1 MAEYWVG
8 PSIRRRPVERWT
20 RGGPPVPR
28 VGSARRAPRRLSARR
43 ARAFVRLADAKL
55 HDVTFL
61 ARYGAHLVV
70 LALTVAIA
78 ALSGVDLRL
87 ASNPISA
94 PTSATAADQVVWQRS
109 AAHPTALDWR
119 AAPLT
124 YIAERPALPR
134 TDSIRYTVAEGDT
147 PTMIAQRFGL
157 QPATIIWANPELEK
171 NPDLLSLGQELTI
184 PAVDGVWYTVKA
196 GDTVE
201 KLAETFKVDAAAIVG
216 YAPNRLVP
224 GQGLVVGQ
232 QIMVPNGQKPFVA
245 PAPLPVQQ
253 PTRSQARARVDPST
267 FTGASGTFRWPLAG
281 RITQQPWKAHMALD
295 IAAPLGTPVIASD
308 AGVVVYAGWD
318 NTGYGYT
325 VVIDH
330 GNGFRTRYAHFSWYY
345 PDYGA
350 KVQAGEV
357 IGKVGSTGHSSGP
370 HLHFEILKWGARQNP
385 YNYLP

>member
-8 PSIRRRPVERWT
+8 PSIRRRPIERWT
-20 RGGPPVPR
+20 TGGGSIPQ
-28 VGSARRAPRRLSARR
+28 VGTTRRTPRRLSARR

-61 ARYGAHLVV
+61 ARYGAHLAV
-70 LALTVAIA
+70 LVLTVAIA
-78 ALSGVDLRL
+78 ILSGIDLGWT
-87 ASNPISA
+87 ASQRAA
-94 PTSATAADQVVWQRS
+94 PAKEATDGVVWQRS
-109 AAHPTALDWR
+109 VARSTAFDWR

-124 YIAERPALPR
+124 YIAERPAVPR
-134 TDSIRYTVAEGDT
+134 TEPIKYTVAEGDT
-147 PTMIAQRFGL
+147 PTLIAQRFGL
-157 QPATIIWANPELEK
+157 QPATIIWANSELEK
-171 NPDLLSLGQELTI
+171 NPDLLSLGQELVI
-184 PAVDGVWYTVKA
+184 PAVDGVWHTVKA
-196 GDTVE
+196 GDTIE

-216 YAPNRLVP
+216 YAPNMLAT
-224 GQGLVVGQ
+224 GQALVVGQ
-232 QIMVPNGQKPFVA
+232 QVMVPNGQKPFVA

-253 PTRSQARARVDPST
+253 PTKARPRVDAST
-267 FTGASGTFRWPLAG
+267 FSGAKGAFRWPLAG

-295 IAAPLGTPVIASD
+295 IAAPMGTPVIASD

-345 PDYGA
+345 PDYG
-350 KVQAGEV
+350 VTVEAGEV
-357 IGKVGSTGHSSGP
+357 IGKVGSTGYSSGP

>member
-8 PSIRRRPVERWT
+8 PSIRRRPVGRWT
-20 RGGPPVPR
+20 PR
-28 VGSARRAPRRLSARR
+28 TGLARRAPRRLSARR
-43 ARAFVRLADAKL
+43 VRAFIRLADAKL

-61 ARYGAHLVV
+61 ARYGAHLAV
-70 LALTVAIA
+70 LALTVAVA
-78 ALSGVDLRL
+78 ALSAVDLQWTSR
-87 ASNPISA
+87 
-94 PTSATAADQVVWQRS
+94 PTPVPTDAGTDRVLWQRS
-109 AAHPTALDWR
+109 AIRPTGLDWR

-134 TDSIRYTVAEGDT
+134 TEPINYTVAEGDT
-147 PTMIAQRFGL
+147 PTLIAQRFGL

-171 NPDLLSLGQELTI
+171 NPDLLSLGQQLVI

-196 GDTVE
+196 GDTIE
-201 KLAETFKVDAAAIVG
+201 KIAQTFKVEPAAIVN
-216 YAPNRLVP
+216 YAPNKLVP
-224 GQGLVVGQ
+224 DQALVVGQ

-253 PTRSQARARVDPST
+253 PRTRTRVDASS
-267 FTGASGTFRWPLAG
+267 FTGASGAFRWPLGG
-281 RITQQPWKAHMALD
+281 RITQQPWKGHMALD

-345 PDYGA
+345 PDYGDT
-350 KVQAGEV
+350 VEAGEV
-357 IGKVGSTGHSSGP
+357 IGKVGSTGYSSGP
-370 HLHFEILKWGARQNP
+370 HLHFEILKWGVRQNP